1 MKRQIGFDLCPAL
14 KTLIVDNNYHWIL
27 IFGILSD
34 KWQYLQN
41 KINFEWNWKKRFLRK
56 KFKQYISDMQ
66 PKKCLDVNQRRRY
79 KDAKLYQ
86 SYIKQSFPW
95 STSSSS
101 TVSFSGSCTVSSW
114 ASCTVSSRASCTV
127 SSWGSWRVSS
137 WMSWEGSGL
146 PLVTAEASPGW
157 IK

>member
-1 MKRQIGFDLCPAL
+1 MLPDEAADWFWSMSCKIKKMLSKIEKRAFWEINLNNIFLICSQI
-14 KTLIVDNNYHWIL
+14 
-27 IFGILSD
+27 
-34 KWQYLQN
+34 
-41 KINFEWNWKKRFLRK
+41 
-56 KFKQYISDMQ
+56 
-66 PKKCLDVNQRRRY
+66 KCLDVNQRRRY

-127 SSWGSWRVSS
+127 SSCASFTVSSRASCTVSSWGSWRVSS

>member
-14 KTLIVDNNYHWIL
+14 KTLIVDNNYLWIL

-66 PKKCLDVNQRRRY
+66 PKKMLGRKSKEEIQRRKVVPVLY
-79 KDAKLYQ
+79 KAK
-86 SYIKQSFPW
+86 
-95 STSSSS
+95 
-101 TVSFSGSCTVSSW
+101 FSLEYVIFKYSIILGFMYSIILGFMYSIIPGFMYSIIL
-114 ASCTVSSRASCTV
+114 
-127 SSWGSWRVSS
+127 RVLKSVILNVLRGQRFTLS
-137 WMSWEGSGL
+137 NGRGITWMN
-146 PLVTAEASPGW
+146 
-157 IK
+157 